1 MTLMDEIIE
10 ANYGRHLPIFP
21 TFDFDAP
28 TPITEDGIE
37 RTVERLVDRADK
49 AFMAGKTTQ
58 AQYDRWSKR
67 LNEWA
72 TDQINTL
79 KARR

>member
-21 TFDFDAP
+21 CLEHG
-28 TPITEDGIE
+28 PISEE
-37 RTVERLVDRADK
+37 RLELTVSLLVDRADK
-49 AFMAGKTTQ
+49 AFTAGKATQ
-58 AQYDRWSKR
+58 AQYDRWSRR